1 MSNTVTTTQLCKH
14 FGVQF
19 KPETLI
25 EAGVEPVSKVKNG
38 YNWNVGDIP
47 AIGEAVIDLIE
58 SKRHSKIDL
67 SEVVSKPKPAAKAP
81 AKKAAEPDPLND
93 DEDDDESL

>member
-47 AIGEAVIDLIE
+47 AIGDAVIEQIK
-58 SKRHSKIDL
+58 SKRNAKIDM
-67 SEVVSKPKPAAKAP
+67 SEVASKPKPAAKAP
-81 AKKAAEPDPLND
+81 AKKAAEHDPLND